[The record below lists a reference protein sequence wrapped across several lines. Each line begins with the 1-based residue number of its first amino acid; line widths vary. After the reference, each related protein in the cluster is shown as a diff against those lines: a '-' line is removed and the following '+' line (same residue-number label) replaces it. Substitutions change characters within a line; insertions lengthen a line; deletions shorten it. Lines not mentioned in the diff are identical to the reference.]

1 MPIATSNP
9 SAGPTPVLAAM
20 SARITPARVNVGC
33 NEVLAVLANVP
44 EARLWALGSLPL
56 GRLGH
61 RLVAARYFIANG
73 ETWLKHFAWEGPLSR
88 AAPMGPLKILELNAQ
103 VHAARQAEHG
113 EQQWRDWLDAVAL
126 NALAAELAGVDDPAA
141 IEWLAAL
148 HQHPA
153 VAARLRARLQ
163 HEARRLTREDP
174 RAADVLYLASYDLRC
189 LPATTVGEGRLDYVL
204 VADKGEMGVRAVRE
218 AAAFGATPVALFSET
233 DDANALQVRLARELG
248 GFAIGLAGNFK
259 ETYANPRQ
267 IAARVHEAF
276 RARFGAQAEE
286 HLARAALYPG
296 YGPLAENAAAIQHF
310 RHEGIV
316 FIGPMQDVV
325 ERAGDKRRFRQLA
338 ESIDPGAV
346 TPGIVLD
353 VETDADAVVAAIEAG
368 HAQGR
373 FGFPAR
379 IKAANGGG
387 GRGQVVC
394 TDLSGVRAA
403 VTRVLSEIQSNG
415 WDPGVMFEQNIPE
428 TIHLE
433 VQVLRDRFGNTRHF
447 GMRDCSEQRAS
458 QKIQEEA
465 PPALLRDQP
474 ELVER
479 ICGIAVRIA
488 DECGYVGAC
497 TVELMFKDGHFYLL
511 EMNTRIQVEHP
522 VTEEAHRVRTE
533 AGLEPLDL
541 VALQLLVASG
551 RPIPF
556 AQEQVVQTHVARE
569 FRLNAESWRGDL
581 KDPRDGKRGFF
592 LPNAGRFEVLE
603 VPAADTVK
611 SALAAAGVTG
621 IGSLTV
627 RCDLGFAP
635 GDTLVNK
642 DPTFGKL
649 IVAVQPEPGFEAQRY
664 ELLRL
669 ASLEVL
675 RRVRIEGQQVL
686 PTGVAIPGSTFIT
699 NLEAHVRI
707 LETPMLVAHGRGEA
721 TLRHV
726 GWVVAM
732 LRGQAV
738 PNRDR

>member
-1 MPIATSNP
+1 
-9 SAGPTPVLAAM
+9 
-20 SARITPARVNVGC
+20 
-33 NEVLAVLANVP
+33 
-44 EARLWALGSLPL
+44 
-56 GRLGH
+56 
-61 RLVAARYFIANG
+61 
-73 ETWLKHFAWEGPLSR
+73 
-88 AAPMGPLKILELNAQ
+88 
-103 VHAARQAEHG
+103 
-113 EQQWRDWLDAVAL
+113 
-126 NALAAELAGVDDPAA
+126 
-141 IEWLAAL
+141 
-148 HQHPA
+148 
-153 VAARLRARLQ
+153 
-163 HEARRLTREDP
+163 
-174 RAADVLYLASYDLRC
+174 VLYLASYDLRR

-204 VADKGEMGVRAVRE
+204 VADKGEMGTRAVRE
-218 AAAFGATPVALFSET
+218 AAAFGATPVVLFNEA

-248 GFAIGLAGNFK
+248 GFAIGLTGNFK
-259 ETYANPRQ
+259 ETYANPQQ
-267 IAARVHEAF
+267 ISARVHEAF
-276 RARFGAQAEE
+276 RARFGEQAPE

-296 YGPLAENAAAIQHF
+296 YGPLAESSAAISHF
-310 RHEGIV
+310 RQEGIV

-325 ERAGDKRRFRQLA
+325 ERAGDKRKFRQLA

-346 TPGIVLD
+346 TPGIVME
-353 VETDADAVVAAIEAG
+353 ETDAKAIVAAIEAG

-394 TDLSGVRAA
+394 ADPSGVRAA
-403 VTRVLSEIQSNG
+403 VDRVLSEIQSNG

-474 ELVER
+474 ELCER

-522 VTEEAHRVRTE
+522 VTEEAHRIRTAE
-533 AGLEPLDL
+533 GLHPLDL
-541 VALQLLVASG
+541 VALQLLIASG
-551 RPIPF
+551 RPLPF
-556 AQEQVVQTHVARE
+556 TQEQVVQTHVARE
-569 FRLNAESWRGDL
+569 FRLNAESWRADL
-581 KDPRDGKRGFF
+581 KDPRDGKKGFF
-592 LPNAGRFEVLE
+592 LPNAGRFDVLE
-603 VPAADTVK
+603 VPKADEVRA
-611 SALAAAGVTG
+611 ALAAAGVEG
-621 IGSLTV
+621 IEKLTV
-627 RCDLGFAP
+627 RGDLGFAP

-649 IVAVQPEPGFEAQRY
+649 IVAVEAAPGFEARRY
-664 ELLRL
+664 ELLRR

-686 PTGVAIPGSTFIT
+686 PTGAVIPGSRFVT
-699 NLEAHVRI
+699 NLDAHVRI
-707 LETPMLVAHGRGEA
+707 LETPMLEAHGLSTAKG
-721 TLRHV
+721 RHV

-732 LRGQAV
+732 LRG
-738 PNRDR
+738 

>member
-9 SAGPTPVLAAM
+9 PAAASPVLAAM
-20 SARITPARVNVGC
+20 SARVTPSRVNVGC
-33 NEVLAVLANVP
+33 NEVFAVLAGVP
-44 EARLWALGSLPL
+44 EARLLALGSLPL
-56 GRLGH
+56 GRPGH

-73 ETWLKHFAWEGPLSR
+73 ETWLKHFAWEAPLARVAPLGPMR
-88 AAPMGPLKILELNAQ
+88 ILELNAQ
-103 VHAARQAEHG
+103 VQAARQAPHD
-113 EQQWRDWLDAVAL
+113 EQRWRDRLEAAPL
-126 NALAAELAGVDDPAA
+126 GALAAELAGADSPAA
-141 IEWLAAL
+141 IEWLVAI
-148 HQHPA
+148 QRHPA
-153 VAARLRARLQ
+153 VAARLSARLRD
-163 HEARRLTREDP
+163 EAGRLTREDP
-174 RAADVLYLASYDLRC
+174 RAADVLYLASYDLRR
-189 LPATTVGEGRLDYVL
+189 LPATTVGEGRLEYVL

-218 AAAFGATPVALFSET
+218 AAAFGATPVVLFSET

-248 GFAIGLAGNFK
+248 GFAIGLTGSFK

-276 RARFGAQAEE
+276 RARFGEQAEE

-296 YGPLAENAAAIQHF
+296 YGPLAENAAAIAHF

-325 ERAGDKRRFRQLA
+325 ERAGDKRKFRQLA

-346 TPGIVLD
+346 TPGIVME
-353 VETDADAVVAAIEAG
+353 ETDAGAVVAAIEAG
-368 HAQGR
+368 HAAGR

-394 TDLSGVRAA
+394 ADASGVRAA

-488 DECGYVGAC
+488 DACGYVGAC

-522 VTEEAHRVRTE
+522 VTEEAHRIRT
-533 AGLEPLDL
+533 AGGLEPLDL

-551 RPIPF
+551 RPLPF
-556 AQEQVVQTHVARE
+556 GQDQVVQTHVARE
-569 FRLNAESWRGDL
+569 FRLNAESWRPDL
-581 KDPRDGKRGFF
+581 KDPRDGKKGFF

-611 SALAAAGVTG
+611 AALSAAGVAG
-621 IGSLTV
+621 IAQLTV

-649 IVAVQPEPGFEAQRY
+649 IVAVQPEPGFEAKRY

-686 PTGVAIPGSTFIT
+686 PTGAVIPGSSFRT

-707 LETPMLVAHGRGEA
+707 LETPMLEAHGLGQA
-721 TLRHV
+721 KGRHV

-732 LRGQAV
+732 LRA
-738 PNRDR
+738 